1 MTGSSLKS
9 TTAIVIALSLL
20 QPYPVVAQS
29 SSDAQAAQEI
39 PIQTPEEIC
48 AEAQILDELTCDLHI
63 AELKATAASESEA
76 QAAVEEQP
84 VEDPEAQADAEAAPE
99 TQAEAAKEAEAE
111 ADAAAEAQAAQD
123 SAAEAEARTAA
134 EAQAEAEAAAEAQAA
149 QDSAVEAEA
158 AAEAEA
164 EAAAETQADAE
175 AAEAEA
181 DVATD
186 TNAAEA
192 TADAEATPES
202 NAETSAEPQDAQE
215 PEVEPKTETQSA
227 EEEPAE
233 NTLPVTE
240 SGSTQALAAE
250 TDSEPTADVTTETV
264 TEETSRSS
272 DEEFKENAPDAATAS
287 TQTTAAQS
295 NNNNGMSDLQ
305 RAGLVALG
313 AAVVGALVLNNK
325 RVESNTG
332 DRVVVVDEN
341 DEYQILKDD
350 DALLRQPGS
359 DVRTERFS
367 DGSTRSN
374 VMRADGSE
382 IITIRDATGRVL
394 RRVQVDP
401 NGREYLLFDDT
412 RSFEPVEVRNL
423 PKPANDSFDYQA
435 ASDRD
440 ALRRALLAA
449 DRGDIGRTFSLR
461 QVRETVEVR
470 QLSPEINLQN
480 VTFASASAAIQP
492 SQAENLREMGVMM
505 RDLIAEDPTEL
516 FLIEGYTDA
525 VGAPGYNLLLSDRR
539 AESVALAFSE
549 YFDVPAENMVV
560 QGYGES
566 YLKVP
571 TQQAE
576 RLNRRVA
583 VRRITALVQNAA
595 R

>member
-1 MTGSSLKS
+1 M
-9 TTAIVIALSLL
+9 IALSLL

-29 SSDAQAAQEI
+29 NSDAQAVQEI

-63 AELKATAASESEA
+63 AELKATAASESET
-76 QAAVEEQP
+76 QAASEEQP
-84 VEDPEAQADAEAAPE
+84 AEDPEVPAEAEAAPE
-99 TQAEAAKEAEAE
+99 TQAEADVAAEAAKEAEAQAEADAAVEAQAAQDSAAEAEAAAEAQAE

-123 SAAEAEARTAA
+123 TAA
-134 EAQAEAEAAAEAQAA
+134 E
-149 QDSAVEAEA
+149 
-158 AAEAEA
+158 
-164 EAAAETQADAE
+164 AE

-192 TADAEATPES
+192 NEDAKATPES
-202 NAETSAEPQDAQE
+202 NAQTSAETQDAQE
-215 PEVEPKTETQSA
+215 ADGEPSTETQSA
-227 EEEPAE
+227 EDEPAE
-233 NTLPVTE
+233 NTLPIAE

-250 TDSEPTADVTTETV
+250 TDSEPSADVTTETV

-272 DEEFKENAPDAATAS
+272 DEEFKADAPDAATTSA
-287 TQTTAAQS
+287 QTTAEQA
-295 NNNNGMSDLQ
+295 NNDNGMSDLQ

-359 DVRTERFS
+359 EVRTERFS

-401 NGREYLLFDDT
+401 DGREYLLFDDT

-423 PKPANDSFDYQA
+423 PKPAYDSFDYQA

-449 DRGDIGRTFSLR
+449 DRGDIDRTFSLR

-480 VTFASASAAIQP
+480 VTFATASAAIQP

-566 YLKVP
+566 YLKIP
-571 TQQAE
+571 TQEAE

-583 VRRITALVQNAA
+583 VRRITTLVQNAA